1 VVAAWFGS
9 VWLKQADDALFKN
22 PEVTVEIVSNLYY
35 EPLRAQHLVT
45 KVAKSV
51 SVSEPTVYA
60 VLKELTDAG
69 IIEKYSWSRR
79 HVAYTLTAKGRTIAE
94 KEHLDAVNDMLRLIE
109 SEARRRELLVELL
122 LDELLR
128 DAPEEVRSSTEARA
142 ALRRSIVG
150 EVTELKK
157 RLTARPQPSA

>member
-1 VVAAWFGS
+1 MDACFGS
-9 VWLKQADDALFKN
+9 VWLKQAVDDLFKN

-35 EPLRAQHLVT
+35 EPLRAQHLVS
-45 KVAKSV
+45 KVSKSV
-51 SVSEPTVYA
+51 GVSEPTVYA
-60 VLKELTDAG
+60 VLKELTDAA

-79 HVAYTLTAKGRTIAE
+79 HVAYTLTTKGRSIAE
-94 KEHLDAVNDMLRLIE
+94 HEHLDAVNDMLRLIE
-109 SEARRRELLVELL
+109 SESRRRELLVELL

-128 DAPEEVRSSTEARA
+128 DAPEEVRGSNEARA

-157 RLTARPQPSA
+157 RLTVQPKPTA